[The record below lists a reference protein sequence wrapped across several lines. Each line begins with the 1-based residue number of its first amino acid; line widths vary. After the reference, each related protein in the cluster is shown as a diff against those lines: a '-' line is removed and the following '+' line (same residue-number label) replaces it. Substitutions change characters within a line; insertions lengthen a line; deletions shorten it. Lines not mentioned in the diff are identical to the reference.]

1 MVRLKYTFDWQDD
14 GTIDE
19 ILEVVSSS
27 DIFITNRVEVELMI
41 ED

>member
-1 MVRLKYTFDWQDD
+1 MVRVKYTFDWQDD
-14 GTIDE
+14 GTIGE

-27 DIFITNRVEVELMI
+27 GISITNRVELELMI

>member
-14 GTIDE
+14 GTIGE
-19 ILEVVSSS
+19 ILEAVSSS

>member
-1 MVRLKYTFDWQDD
+1 MVRLKYTFDWRDD
-14 GTIDE
+14 GTIGE

-27 DIFITNRVEVELMI
+27 GISITNRVEVELMI